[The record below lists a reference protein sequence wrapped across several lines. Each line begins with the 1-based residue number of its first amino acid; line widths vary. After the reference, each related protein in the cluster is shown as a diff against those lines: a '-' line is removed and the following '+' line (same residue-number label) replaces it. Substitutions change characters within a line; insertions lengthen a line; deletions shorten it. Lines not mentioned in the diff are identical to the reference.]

1 MEKYKSNYYI
11 LFLAYVNVGCF
22 KDTSTRAISGG
33 HRNYNHDPIT
43 NCFNEAQK
51 KGFKYF
57 GVQYNTQCF
66 TSNDAGVT
74 YRKYGESNGC
84 RNGRGGT
91 WAMNVYKIIGGR

>member
-1 MEKYKSNYYI
+1 M
-11 LFLAYVNVGCF
+11 
-22 KDTSTRAISGG
+22 
-33 HRNYNHDPIT
+33 
-43 NCFNEAQK
+43 
-51 KGFKYF
+51 
-57 GVQYNTQCF
+57 QYNTQCF